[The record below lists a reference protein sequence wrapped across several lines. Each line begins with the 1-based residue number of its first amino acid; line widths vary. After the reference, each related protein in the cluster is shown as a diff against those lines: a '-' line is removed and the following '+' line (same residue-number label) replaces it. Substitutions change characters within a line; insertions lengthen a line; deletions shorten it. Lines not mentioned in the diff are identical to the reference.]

1 MSSPPEDE
9 VHVAGLVVHA
19 YPEAVPRVER
29 ALRAFAGVDVHAA
42 SRDGKLVVTMEST
55 GAGAIADAL
64 VRIQALDGVLA
75 AALVYQHTEPA
86 SAMNDEVDL
95 EDHAPSLR

>member
-19 YPEAVPRVER
+19 YPEAVPGVER
-29 ALRAFAGVDVHAA
+29 ALREIAGAEVHAV
-42 SRDGKLVVTMEST
+42 SRDGKLVVTLEATS
-55 GAGAIADAL
+55 GGAIADAM
-64 VRIQALDGVLA
+64 VRIQTLDGVLA
-75 AALVYQHTEPA
+75 AALVYQHTETA